1 MHKQSQSKGSSGS
14 STFTSHIKTLSKAKE
29 TDKELEEYFASK
41 KVDPNSPTPY
51 TDAIGETGRNL
62 LSPAG
67 NTVKRPLNAFMVWSR
82 VERKRMFASYANAN
96 HSEISRTLG
105 SKWNKLTTE
114 EKLPFKEEAERL
126 QELHRK
132 QYPGYKYKPKSK
144 KKMVPKDTETLEAQV
159 AQLAKLEHQFPNL
172 NENSFLQKY
181 NEIKN
186 QIINIDNIDKK
197 DSTNDIDDPVEPVKI
212 NRVLHIND
220 EDDDD
225 DTIGHTWKKN
235 GIQTYSIH
243 NKQCYNT
250 SHGSHSLLKSD
261 GGASPN
267 IHGKSHPISQTP
279 IVNGNDCLQTKND
292 LIYNTEEEL
301 DDFIEDV
308 FD

>member
-1 MHKQSQSKGSSGS
+1 MSNMHKQSQSKGSSGS

-144 KKMVPKDTETLEAQV
+144 KKMVPKDTVCAIV
-159 AQLAKLEHQFPNL
+159 
-172 NENSFLQKY
+172 
-181 NEIKN
+181 
-186 QIINIDNIDKK
+186 
-197 DSTNDIDDPVEPVKI
+197 
-212 NRVLHIND
+212 
-220 EDDDD
+220 
-225 DTIGHTWKKN
+225 
-235 GIQTYSIH
+235 
-243 NKQCYNT
+243 CY
-250 SHGSHSLLKSD
+250 HM
-261 GGASPN
+261 
-267 IHGKSHPISQTP
+267 
-279 IVNGNDCLQTKND
+279 C
-292 LIYNTEEEL
+292 
-301 DDFIEDV
+301 
-308 FD
+308 